1 MLTDF
6 ISFSAVSRRSRL
18 IPFIFVIFRHFLTF
32 LFSFDT
38 GLLKQ
43 WQEILQM
50 IVKRLQLSEAFGK
63 IMKDV
68 ESMESNLES
77 VALPQDNPQ
86 QLFHSQQ
93 DLENHIQTLKVREI
107 ILNISPHLL

>member
-1 MLTDF
+1 
-6 ISFSAVSRRSRL
+6 
-18 IPFIFVIFRHFLTF
+18 
-32 LFSFDT
+32 
-38 GLLKQ
+38 
-43 WQEILQM
+43 M

-107 ILNISPHLL
+107 FAWKNSKYFPLFVIAERKLWESRNLLP

>member
-1 MLTDF
+1 
-6 ISFSAVSRRSRL
+6 
-18 IPFIFVIFRHFLTF
+18 
-32 LFSFDT
+32 
-38 GLLKQ
+38 
-43 WQEILQM
+43 M

-93 DLENHIQTLKVREI
+93 DLENHIQTLKVRAKLYI
-107 ILNISPHLL
+107 PSTLNIDLILWHTQSIVCAIEC

>member
-1 MLTDF
+1 
-6 ISFSAVSRRSRL
+6 
-18 IPFIFVIFRHFLTF
+18 
-32 LFSFDT
+32 
-38 GLLKQ
+38 
-43 WQEILQM
+43 M

-93 DLENHIQTLKVREI
+93 DLENHIQTLKVRDYNSVY
-107 ILNISPHLL
+107 ILHFSLTYSGKNAVLVTQPLPQSPV

>member
-1 MLTDF
+1 
-6 ISFSAVSRRSRL
+6 
-18 IPFIFVIFRHFLTF
+18 
-32 LFSFDT
+32 
-38 GLLKQ
+38 
-43 WQEILQM
+43 M

-68 ESMESNLES
+68 ESMESSLES

-107 ILNISPHLL
+107 IINSSFSPYLLQRKERFVSHATFCHNLQWCDLNSAFHDWADHNLAVTILLFII

>member
-1 MLTDF
+1 
-6 ISFSAVSRRSRL
+6 
-18 IPFIFVIFRHFLTF
+18 
-32 LFSFDT
+32 
-38 GLLKQ
+38 
-43 WQEILQM
+43 M

-93 DLENHIQTLKVREI
+93 DLENHIQTLKVCEI
-107 ILNISPHLL
+107 ILYILHFSPTCYSGKKAARVTQPCAIFSNTCATCSKSVFIKKLQAASKIKGGIY

>member
-1 MLTDF
+1 M
-6 ISFSAVSRRSRL
+6 
-18 IPFIFVIFRHFLTF
+18 
-32 LFSFDT
+32 
-38 GLLKQ
+38 KQ

-68 ESMESNLES
+68 ESMESSLES
-77 VALPQDNPQ
+77 VALPQNNPQ

-107 ILNISPHLL
+107 IINSSFFPYLLQRKERFVSHATFCHNLQCTACFTLLPFYNFL

>member
-1 MLTDF
+1 MN
-6 ISFSAVSRRSRL
+6 I
-18 IPFIFVIFRHFLTF
+18 
-32 LFSFDT
+32 

-93 DLENHIQTLKVREI
+93 DLENHIQTLKVRDYNS
-107 ILNISPHLL
+107 LYSLFSP